1 MQRLVVLPT
10 SRTGWALTIAFVA
23 VVVAGIWPV
32 IDLVNRA
39 VLFLGLPLLV
49 VWSYVLIFACF
60 AVMLIANR
68 VIEWQEGEDD

>member
-23 VVVAGIWPV
+23 VVVAGIWPA
-32 IDLVNRA
+32 IGLVNRA

-60 AVMLIANR
+60 AVMLVANR